1 MQPATLKRGRSSSA
15 VRALGYARLLSARPA
30 LFIAVLVF
38 GWLFSGWPETW
49 REVLRPPSVPEAD
62 AAAPA
67 GQWWSMSYPFREKIT
82 VTAGTGAPASGY
94 SVAVT
99 FGHATLVTAGKSLPS
114 GDDLRMVYWN
124 GSTWVELDRL
134 LDEASSWNN
143 ASTKV
148 WFKTQAAIG
157 ASASD
162 DNYYLYYGNASD
174 GAPPANGMNV
184 YLFYDDFSGTT
195 IDTSKW
201 TVTRGTTSVSGGILT
216 VNPASSIWA
225 QPTYAF
231 GTDTRWEASI
241 QLGGDGAESSFNF
254 HAARDLDTNPWTGNW
269 IILWS
274 DATSHYAENSKAS
287 TLTDSAGF
295 TDTTPTLF
303 HTYVMNREG
312 TTGVRYFQDATQ
324 RALLT
329 TNVPTV
335 SLRPYAFADAGTGA
349 TMWQKYDWWK
359 VRQYV
364 TPEPTSAIAAESGA
378 FGSVGSFC
386 SANHNTASSSWT
398 FTTNSANLAQNNL
411 GVIVVATDNAVITD
425 GNTNTHLSIT
435 DAAGN
440 TWTKAREF
448 TNANGT
454 SSTGVTVSV
463 WYSKASTNLASGANI
478 TFNLNGLSLTAKA
491 ATCWAFTMV
500 TGNSIAVESGADW
513 ANDGTD
519 ASAITLSGLPNIQH
533 LFIRGTGAE
542 GTATTYTASTNYT
555 AFTHTSSTDGTG
567 SNGTS
572 MGARGEFRISPATTT
587 DSTDPTASGAVD
599 HAST

>member
-1 MQPATLKRGRSSSA
+1 VQPTTLKRGRGFSA
-15 VRALGYARLLSARPA
+15 VRALGYAILLSARPA

-82 VTAGTGAPASGY
+82 VTAGTAAPASGY

-99 FGHATLVTAGKSLPS
+99 LGHATLVTAGKSLPS
-114 GDDLRMVYWN
+114 GDDLRVVYWN

-162 DNYYLYYGNASD
+162 DNYYLYYGNASA

-201 TVTRGTTSVSGGILT
+201 LVTRGTTSVSGGILT

-241 QLGGDGAESSFNF
+241 QLGGDGAELSFNF

-295 TDTTPTLF
+295 TVRAQRGSATFRTPPSALSSRRTSRRSACGLMPLP
-303 HTYVMNREG
+303 TPGPGPRCG
-312 TTGVRYFQDATQ
+312 RSTTGGR
-324 RALLT
+324 
-329 TNVPTV
+329 
-335 SLRPYAFADAGTGA
+335 
-349 TMWQKYDWWK
+349 
-359 VRQYV
+359 
-364 TPEPTSAIAAESGA
+364 
-378 FGSVGSFC
+378 C
-386 SANHNTASSSWT
+386 AS
-398 FTTNSANLAQNNL
+398 
-411 GVIVVATDNAVITD
+411 
-425 GNTNTHLSIT
+425 
-435 DAAGN
+435 
-440 TWTKAREF
+440 
-448 TNANGT
+448 
-454 SSTGVTVSV
+454 
-463 WYSKASTNLASGANI
+463 
-478 TFNLNGLSLTAKA
+478 
-491 ATCWAFTMV
+491 M
-500 TGNSIAVESGADW
+500 
-513 ANDGTD
+513 
-519 ASAITLSGLPNIQH
+519 
-533 LFIRGTGAE
+533 
-542 GTATTYTASTNYT
+542 
-555 AFTHTSSTDGTG
+555 
-567 SNGTS
+567 
-572 MGARGEFRISPATTT
+572 
-587 DSTDPTASGAVD
+587 
-599 HAST
+599 

>member
-1 MQPATLKRGRSSSA
+1 MQPATLKRGRGSSA
-15 VRALGYARLLSARPA
+15 VRALGYAILLSARPA
-30 LFIAVLVF
+30 LFIAVLAF

-67 GQWWSMSYPFREKIT
+67 GQWWSLSYPFSEKIT
-82 VTAGTGAPASGY
+82 VTAGTAATASGY
-94 SVAVT
+94 SVSVT
-99 FGHATLVTAGKSLPS
+99 FNHASLVTAGKSLAS
-114 GDDLRMVYWN
+114 GNDVRVVYWN
-124 GSTWVELDRL
+124 GSAWVEIDRL

-148 WFKTQAAIG
+148 WFKTQAAIS
-157 ASASD
+157 ASTSD
-162 DNYYLYYGNASD
+162 DNYYLYYGNASA

-241 QLGGDGAESSFNF
+241 QLGGDGAEAFFNF
-254 HAARDLDTNPWTGNW
+254 FAARDLDTVGPWTGNW
-269 IILWS
+269 IILWT
-274 DATSHYAENSKAS
+274 DATFHYAENSQAS

-312 TTGVRYFQDATQ
+312 TTGVRYFQDTTQ

-335 SLRPYAFADAGTGA
+335 SLRPYAYADAGTGA

-386 SANHNTASSSWT
+386 TANNNTSSQTWA
-398 FTTNSANLAQNNL
+398 FTTSAALSLNNL
-411 GVIVVATDNAVITD
+411 GVIVLATDNLATTD
-425 GNTNTHLSIT
+425 GNTSDHLAIT
-435 DAAGN
+435 DTAGN
-440 TWTKAREF
+440 TWTKAREY
-448 TNANGT
+448 TNSRAALAG
-454 SSTGVTVSV
+454 GVTVS
-463 WYSKASTNLASGANI
+463 I
-478 TFNLNGLSLTAKA
+478 
-491 ATCWAFTMV
+491 
-500 TGNSIAVESGADW
+500 
-513 ANDGTD
+513 
-519 ASAITLSGLPNIQH
+519 
-533 LFIRGTGAE
+533 
-542 GTATTYTASTNYT
+542 
-555 AFTHTSSTDGTG
+555 
-567 SNGTS
+567 
-572 MGARGEFRISPATTT
+572 
-587 DSTDPTASGAVD
+587 
-599 HAST
+599 

>member
-1 MQPATLKRGRSSSA
+1 MQPATLKRGRGFSA
-15 VRALGYARLLSARPA
+15 VRALGYAILLSARPA

-82 VTAGTGAPASGY
+82 VTAGTAAPPHGY
-94 SVAVT
+94 SVALT
-99 FGHATLVTAGKSLPS
+99 LSHA
-114 GDDLRMVYWN
+114 
-124 GSTWVELDRL
+124 
-134 LDEASSWNN
+134 
-143 ASTKV
+143 
-148 WFKTQAAIG
+148 
-157 ASASD
+157 
-162 DNYYLYYGNASD
+162 
-174 GAPPANGMNV
+174 
-184 YLFYDDFSGTT
+184 T

-201 TVTRGTTSVSGGILT
+201 LVTRGTTSVSGGILT

-241 QLGGDGAESSFNF
+241 QLGGDGAELSFNF

-274 DATSHYAENSKAS
+274 DATSHNAENSKAS
-287 TLTDSAGF
+287 TLTDSGGF

-364 TPEPTSAIAAESGA
+364 TPEPTSAIAAEEG
-378 FGSVGSFC
+378 VGP
-386 SANHNTASSSWT
+386 AY
-398 FTTNSANLAQNNL
+398 Q
-411 GVIVVATDNAVITD
+411 
-425 GNTNTHLSIT
+425 
-435 DAAGN
+435 AAGTIQFN
-440 TWTKAREF
+440 T
-448 TNANGT
+448 
-454 SSTGVTVSV
+454 STT
-463 WYSKASTNLASGANI
+463 
-478 TFNLNGLSLTAKA
+478 
-491 ATCWAFTMV
+491 
-500 TGNSIAVESGADW
+500 
-513 ANDGTD
+513 
-519 ASAITLSGLPNIQH
+519 
-533 LFIRGTGAE
+533 
-542 GTATTYTASTNYT
+542 
-555 AFTHTSSTDGTG
+555 
-567 SNGTS
+567 
-572 MGARGEFRISPATTT
+572 
-587 DSTDPTASGAVD
+587 
-599 HAST
+599 